1 LRTSTYIVYYGI
13 EYILY
18 RLIVRRKLRRN
29 HLVIFDRY
37 FYDYYLMRV
46 HMNAPRWL
54 LGLVSRLIAQPDIL
68 FVMLAEPEAIF
79 RRKPEL
85 TPEEIQRQQDIL
97 KGLQLPTSAHI
108 DTSISSLRTLDEA
121 LAVIEPRLLGEPT
134 GDSSAAREAI

>member
-1 LRTSTYIVYYGI
+1 MPAIRTTTYIVYYGL

-37 FYDYYLMRV
+37 FYDYYLMRI
-46 HMNAPRWL
+46 HLNAPRWL
-54 LGLVSRLIAQPDIL
+54 LGLFARLIAQPDVL

-97 KGLQLPTSAHI
+97 RALRLPTSARI
-108 DTSISSLRTLDEA
+108 DTSISIERTVAEA
-121 LAVIEPRLLGEPT
+121 LEVISPRLLGEPPAPSGT
-134 GDSSAAREAI
+134 S